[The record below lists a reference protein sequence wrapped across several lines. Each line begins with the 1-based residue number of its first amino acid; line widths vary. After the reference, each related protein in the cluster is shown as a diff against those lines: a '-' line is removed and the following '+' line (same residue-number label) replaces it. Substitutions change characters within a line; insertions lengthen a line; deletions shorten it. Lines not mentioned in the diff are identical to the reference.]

1 MYYFDILLPY
11 FKTLYLI
18 RLCLII
24 NYFYNIKMEYL
35 PNDPNESELRNIE
48 KQEKK
53 LKEFREYI
61 VDKGVV
67 MGLVKGIIIL
77 NNIVLLSLKYAENKP
92 KNPIKTIREFFG
104 KYNDSKWDQMDVL
117 KEEIII
123 LNNENPK
130 LFEKVQALEQ
140 ELEEVKKNKR
150 YTNLFDSYE
159 VDKNV
164 NIN

>member
-1 MYYFDILLPY
+1 M
-11 FKTLYLI
+11 
-18 RLCLII
+18 
-24 NYFYNIKMEYL
+24 
-35 PNDPNESELRNIE
+35 
-48 KQEKK
+48 
-53 LKEFREYI
+53 
-61 VDKGVV
+61 
-67 MGLVKGIIIL
+67 
-77 NNIVLLSLKYAENKP
+77 KYAENKP

-150 YTNLFDSYE
+150 YTNLFNSYE

-164 NIN
+164 IFYLILGSNWNQINNREIDWK